1 MDFVERW
8 FGISPDGGNGTFEML
23 LLLAAAAVVVALFC
37 LTKLTK
43 SFESRSQGSVRPRA

>member
-23 LLLAAAAVVVALFC
+23 LLLAAGAMVVALFC

-43 SFESRSQGSVRPRA
+43 SFLARSHGSVRPRA